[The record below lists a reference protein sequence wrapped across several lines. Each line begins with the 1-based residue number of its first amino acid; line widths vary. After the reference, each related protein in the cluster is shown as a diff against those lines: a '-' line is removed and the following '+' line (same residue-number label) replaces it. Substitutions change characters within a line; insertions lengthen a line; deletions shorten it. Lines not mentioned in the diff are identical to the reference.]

1 MEATSKAGRRVARR
15 WILLQARSRAAAWE
29 ASSYLSHDSHM
40 ASHVAIH
47 VPSFREMQPSRS
59 MTVSDLKN
67 KLLDVVRDVEKGE
80 VVEIT
85 KDGEPVAVLSPHK
98 AWNRPATGFA
108 RVVVKGSLELP
119 DAAWTYDLPNLRPK
133 RKRKS

>member
-1 MEATSKAGRRVARR
+1 
-15 WILLQARSRAAAWE
+15 
-29 ASSYLSHDSHM
+29 
-40 ASHVAIH
+40 
-47 VPSFREMQPSRS
+47 MQPSRS

-67 KLLDVVRDVEKGE
+67 KLLEVVRQVEKGE
-80 VVEIT
+80 VFEIT

-108 RVVVKGSLELP
+108 RLQVKGTLDLP
-119 DAAWTYDLPNLRPK
+119 PGEWTYDLPNLKRS

>member
-1 MEATSKAGRRVARR
+1 
-15 WILLQARSRAAAWE
+15 
-29 ASSYLSHDSHM
+29 
-40 ASHVAIH
+40 
-47 VPSFREMQPSRS
+47 
-59 MTVSDLKN
+59 MTVTDLKN
-67 KLLDVVRDVEKGE
+67 KLLEVVRDVEKGE

-119 DAAWTYDLPNLRPK
+119 DATWTYDLPNLRPK